1 MKVTGLKLSPSKIAQ
16 SRVSAAPNLPRHL
29 GATKTLK
36 RMKSVSC
43 QGMSQGFHRV
53 MLVSFRSMISTTAAT
68 SQSSESLQV
77 SQLKVLIVLSL
88 MIKNLKTRRY
98 PVY

>member
-1 MKVTGLKLSPSKIAQ
+1 MA
-16 SRVSAAPNLPRHL
+16 RHL

-43 QGMSQGFHRV
+43 QGMPHWFHRV

-68 SQSSESLQV
+68 SPLSESSEV

-88 MIKNLKTRRY
+88 MIKILKTQGGGVPHVLNEMPKEICDEICYRC
-98 PVY
+98 V